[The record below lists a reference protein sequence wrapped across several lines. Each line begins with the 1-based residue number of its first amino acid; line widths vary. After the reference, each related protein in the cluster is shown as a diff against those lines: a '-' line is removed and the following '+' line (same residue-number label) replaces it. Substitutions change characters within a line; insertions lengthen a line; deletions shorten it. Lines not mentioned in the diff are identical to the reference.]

1 MLAAELK
8 KELFQFDAEPF
19 VESSE
24 RKLAAAMARQGSRG
38 VVFGASGG
46 IDSLVTAALCLRAGR
61 GGDRHPVVGLQMNDS
76 RIKGEYY
83 NPEMYQELGVELVQ
97 VDITD
102 EITAN
107 EMRLGLPP
115 HWLVLSL
122 HRLLFKRLPIGLRR
136 KALVDIRAGKAPDWL
151 FSCYR
156 LLTLPHRLRI
166 GRLKNYASRY
176 QLMLVICANRTEAS
190 LGYFVEQGVDDS
202 QMGDYAPILNLYK
215 SQVVGTAKFLGL
227 PEQIIKQKPSPGF
240 GGTRDEEILGP
251 YPLVDMVL
259 LAIHRGYSEGEINQA
274 IKQQVSIW
282 TREGLIKKKLF
293 DKGHVQFVRRLAALS
308 GQKRKSEAIAE

>member
-1 MLAAELK
+1 MLATELEQ
-8 KELFQFDAEPF
+8 ELFQFAAEPF
-19 VESSE
+19 VQSSE
-24 RKLAAAMARQGSRG
+24 RELAAAMALQGSRG

-46 IDSLVTAALCLRAGR
+46 IDSLVTAALCVRAVRGR
-61 GGDRHPVVGLQMNDS
+61 DKHRVVGLQMNDS
-76 RIKGEYY
+76 RIEGEYY
-83 NPEMYQELGVELVQ
+83 NPKVYQELGVELVQ

-107 EMRLGLPP
+107 EMRLGLPSRR
-115 HWLVLSL
+115 LALSL
-122 HRLLFKRLPIGLRR
+122 SRLLFKWMPVGLRR

-151 FSCYR
+151 FSYYR

-176 QLMLVICANRTEAS
+176 QLTIVICANATEVS
-190 LGYFVEQGVDDS
+190 LGYFVEQGVDDA
-202 QMGDYAPILNLYK
+202 QMGDYAPILTLYK
-215 SQVVGTAKFLGL
+215 SQVVRTAQFLGL
-227 PEQIIKQKPSPGF
+227 PERIIKQRPSPGF
-240 GGTRDEEILGP
+240 GGISDEDILGP

-259 LAIHRGYSEGEINQA
+259 LAIHRGYSEAEISQA
-274 IKQQVSIW
+274 IKQQVPRW

-308 GQKRKSEAIAE
+308 AQKRKSEAIAE